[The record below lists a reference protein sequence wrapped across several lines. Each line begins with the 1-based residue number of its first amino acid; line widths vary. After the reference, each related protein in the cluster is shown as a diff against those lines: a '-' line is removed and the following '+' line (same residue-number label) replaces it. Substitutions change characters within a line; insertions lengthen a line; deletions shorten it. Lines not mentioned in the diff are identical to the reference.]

1 MNEGEADESMAE
13 RMDEPR
19 VRFWFLL
26 DGDRWAITSLLTVS
40 LFIILVI
47 SGTIGPSSFRS
58 VMSSTNQVGIAFQA
72 FIASLVTGVTLV
84 VTIGQLVLSQ
94 ELGSLKTKRERM
106 EDAVDFRRDVDSIFG
121 TIGPPDPE
129 TFLRNLVQESKER
142 AETIE
147 KNLRENS
154 NNELREQVDE
164 FVTALVENANEV
176 EDQLED
182 AEFGEFNLLRTA
194 MNYNHSWK
202 LYGALWLKSEYEDS
216 LDDEEQRAFD
226 ELIDVLMIFGPLREH
241 FKSLY
246 FQWELVRL
254 IRSILI
260 TAFPA
265 LAVAIATLLF
275 LAPTSF
281 PGVTF
286 GVANIIWIVSASS
299 AITIIPF
306 FVLTSI
312 VLRIATIAKRTSAI
326 GPFILHESDRGDDLD
341 LEVEN

>member
-1 MNEGEADESMAE
+1 MNEGEEDESMVE
-13 RMDEPR
+13 RMGESR

-26 DGDRWAITSLLTVS
+26 DGDRWVITSLLTVS
-40 LFIILVI
+40 LFVILVI
-47 SGTIGPSSFRS
+47 FGTIGPSSFRT

-72 FIASLVTGVTLV
+72 FIASLITGVTLV
-84 VTIGQLVLSQ
+84 VTIGQLVLSD
-94 ELGSLKTKRERM
+94 ELGSLKTKREQM
-106 EDAVDFRRDVDSIFG
+106 DETINFRYDVDSIFG

-129 TFLRNLVQESKER
+129 TFLRNLIQKSKER
-142 AETIE
+142 AETLE
-147 KNLRENS
+147 EDLTENS
-154 NNELREQVDE
+154 NNELREQVTE
-164 FVTALVENANEV
+164 FVTALVKNANEV

-182 AEFGEFNLLRTA
+182 VEFGEFNLLRTA

-202 LYGALWLKSEYEDS
+202 LYGVLWLKSEYKDS
-216 LDDEEQRAFD
+216 LDDEEERMFD
-226 ELIDVLMIFGPLREH
+226 DLIDVLMIFGPLREY

-286 GVANIIWIVSASS
+286 GVANIIWVVSASS

-326 GPFILHESDRGDDLD
+326 GPFIVHESDRGEDLKFH
-341 LEVEN
+341 